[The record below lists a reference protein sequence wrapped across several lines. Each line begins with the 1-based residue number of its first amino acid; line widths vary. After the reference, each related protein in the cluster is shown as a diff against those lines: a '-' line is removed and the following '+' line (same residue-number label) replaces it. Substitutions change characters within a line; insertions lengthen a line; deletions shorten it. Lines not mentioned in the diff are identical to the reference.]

1 MSVIDLFLSTSIV
14 PVRSQWH
21 CLCYVQIRQL
31 RILYLLEQWQHIAAT
46 DCCSCYSG
54 TAWAVSTS
62 AFTKPHASQGDP
74 KALSLRQEGEP
85 ALQLK
90 KDGCCIDV
98 MTSYTTGQ
106 VKLQEAYRYTYM
118 FTLKIIHVKTF
129 CIQHQDST
137 IFKTY
142 SSSLGRQSNLAY
154 TNDMQIHKKEKP
166 HAYPVIHPPGKTVR
180 LPYAHGSQATAG

>member
-1 MSVIDLFLSTSIV
+1 MIWLKLYNMNSLWTVQLYLKQVAPYSVFNITLTHKDLFKNPCITAQRCRCTVLIVFRHPIFEVAPKLTSFSSVNKKCFFLVSYCMSVIDLFLSTSIV

-74 KALSLRQEGEP
+74 KAISLR
-85 ALQLK
+85 
-90 KDGCCIDV
+90 
-98 MTSYTTGQ
+98 
-106 VKLQEAYRYTYM
+106 
-118 FTLKIIHVKTF
+118 
-129 CIQHQDST
+129 
-137 IFKTY
+137 
-142 SSSLGRQSNLAY
+142 
-154 TNDMQIHKKEKP
+154 
-166 HAYPVIHPPGKTVR
+166 
-180 LPYAHGSQATAG
+180 